1 MWVIIAEIQGIPKG
15 HKLFLATVI
24 PEHKSTVTFT
34 FMLTSKLM
42 CCSNAQ
48 YQFWVCLNFDL
59 ILFLLLFF
67 YFLDEEWGSI
77 VPALAQRKEH
87 ILLFQTTAIQGEVT
101 LHIHGLPSYASCV
114 GFRVPQ
120 LVPLENRCHRNH
132 ICTNRRSAKTGVG
145 SVTER
150 PTVQALLLTVM
161 HQIISVGASL

>member
-1 MWVIIAEIQGIPKG
+1 
-15 HKLFLATVI
+15 
-24 PEHKSTVTFT
+24 
-34 FMLTSKLM
+34 MLTISIKG
-42 CCSNAQ
+42 A
-48 YQFWVCLNFDL
+48 L
-59 ILFLLLFF
+59 ILIWYYFYLFI
-67 YFLDEEWGSI
+67 LDEEWGSL

-101 LHIHGLPSYASCV
+101 LHIHGLPSYASCA

-150 PTVQALLLTVM
+150 PTVQVLLLTVM